1 MSYWRRLLGR
11 PLAVL
16 ALLWL
21 LFLLLLSVSAES
33 WLSLDPLD
41 QDLLAMKQMPSS
53 EHWLGTDALG
63 RDVFSR
69 MVHGI
74 ALTMAGVLEAV
85 LVASVMGLSLG
96 VSAGYFGGLWDR
108 WVQQYVSLV

>member
-33 WLSLDPLD
+33 WLRLDPLD
-41 QDLLAMKQMPSS
+41 QDLLAMKHMPSS
-53 EHWLGTDALG
+53 E
-63 RDVFSR
+63 
-69 MVHGI
+69 
-74 ALTMAGVLEAV
+74 
-85 LVASVMGLSLG
+85 
-96 VSAGYFGGLWDR
+96 Y
-108 WVQQYVSLV
+108 